1 MKRIILRNGEED
13 RILRGH
19 PWVYDN
25 EVDCVLTG
33 KGAGSKAAAAIG
45 DNHAGDSG
53 NSNTFA
59 ELLES
64 GECADVESA
73 RKEYLGRAIVNPN
86 SKIIARIYSPSKEGL
101 DKGFF
106 KRRIREAL
114 QRRAAFRDLSRESAR
129 IVFAEADF
137 LPGLIIDRFVGW
149 PLAEL
154 ETAVTQRPLTFEL
167 AQAALGP
174 PQSWLSVQFLAWG
187 MDSRREMILEAA
199 DEALAS
205 LHINTVPGEE
215 NVEAHTNRIT
225 IDENS
230 SVSFFKKISIGK
242 AEKWLIENVRKTGL
256 DIEGYIHEI
265 TTDFIQHVYKEH
277 GNERTES
284 KRGNI
289 AITVNDIE
297 IIPEIIYKP
306 DFIILGLKRDGENR
320 IIYTKKLANN
330 TTLYFEEILTGKRNK
345 SLRGKTYYKKEGS
358 LSKEGVVN
366 ILKSN
371 QRNDVSHIKIISR
384 DGGQSIV
391 EVNRTIDP
399 TEAASA
405 QPTDNSIITRNY
417 QKARGIIE
425 KFAMRIRELEG
436 LPLREELIRGT
447 IPPGGIVIF
456 ENGLPFA
463 ADLPGGQKT
472 GHFLDQ
478 RDNRLLTGKCAAL
491 LCEEQQRQGK
501 AADGESDAI
510 HTPGDARPLRVLDM
524 CSYTG
529 GFSIHVL
536 RAAENAEVTAVDV
549 SAVALEAAR
558 KNAALNGVAEKFTTI
573 EGDIFET
580 LRTFERKKEKADI
593 VILDPP
599 AFAKSRTAVGEA
611 LRGYKEINLQAIKL
625 LRQGGILIT
634 CSCSQALDEGRF
646 KRMIV
651 EAAADAERRL
661 VQIDFRYQGP
671 DHPVL
676 IGYDESLYLKCGVYR
691 VL

>member
-1 MKRIILRNGEED
+1 MKRIILRSGEED

-25 EVDCVLTG
+25 EVDCVLSG
-33 KGAGSKAAAAIG
+33 KGAGGKAAG
-45 DNHAGDSG
+45 NSG
-53 NSNTFA
+53 NSNTFT
-59 ELLES
+59 ELLEP

-73 RKEYLGRAIVNPN
+73 RKQYLGRAIVNPH

-154 ETAVTQRPLTFEL
+154 EAAVTQRPLTFEL

-174 PQSWLSVQFLAWG
+174 PQSWLSIQFLAWG
-187 MDSRREMILEAA
+187 MDCRREMILEAA
-199 DEALAS
+199 DEALCA
-205 LHINTVPGEE
+205 
-215 NVEAHTNRIT
+215 
-225 IDENS
+225 
-230 SVSFFKKISIGK
+230 
-242 AEKWLIENVRKTGL
+242 
-256 DIEGYIHEI
+256 
-265 TTDFIQHVYKEH
+265 
-277 GNERTES
+277 
-284 KRGNI
+284 
-289 AITVNDIE
+289 
-297 IIPEIIYKP
+297 
-306 DFIILGLKRDGENR
+306 
-320 IIYTKKLANN
+320 
-330 TTLYFEEILTGKRNK
+330 
-345 SLRGKTYYKKEGS
+345 
-358 LSKEGVVN
+358 
-366 ILKSN
+366 
-371 QRNDVSHIKIISR
+371 
-384 DGGQSIV
+384 IV
-391 EVNRTIDP
+391 ESP
-399 TEAASA
+399 T
-405 QPTDNSIITRNY
+405 
-417 QKARGIIE
+417 GIIE
-425 KFAMRIRELEG
+425 KTAPRIRELEG

-447 IPPGGIVIF
+447 IPLDGIVIF
-456 ENGLPFA
+456 ENGFPFA

-478 RDNRLLTGKCAAL
+478 RDNRLLAGKCAAL
-491 LCEEQQRQGK
+491 LGEEQRRQGK
-501 AADGESDAI
+501 AADDESAA
-510 HTPGDARPLRVLDM
+510 GPLRVLDM

-529 GFSIHVL
+529 GFGIHVL

-549 SAVALEAAR
+549 SAPALETVR
-558 KNAALNGVAEKFTTI
+558 KNAALNGVGEKLTTI

-580 LRTFERKKEKADI
+580 LRTFERKKEKVDLI
-593 VILDPP
+593 ILDPP

-646 KRMIV
+646 KRMIA